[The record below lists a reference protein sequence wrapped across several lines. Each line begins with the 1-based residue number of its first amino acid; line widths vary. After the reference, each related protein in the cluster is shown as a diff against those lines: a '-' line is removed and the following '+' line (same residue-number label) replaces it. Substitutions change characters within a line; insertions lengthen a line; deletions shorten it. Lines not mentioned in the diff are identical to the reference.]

1 MTSPLMTALTR
12 PASIAKA
19 LASAVGLLALPM
31 SVAMAATGT
40 APCAQT
46 AAGYPSFCDI
56 PRTPTDVRS
65 ARAFKGAVVDL
76 RRSGRGVVRDTSPG
90 TFGLPLGQAEAFS
103 QAARTEAAPPPP
115 EAAAAPAG
123 NTEADAAELRRRA
136 APPPPRPP
144 R

>member
-1 MTSPLMTALTR
+1 
-12 PASIAKA
+12 
-19 LASAVGLLALPM
+19 
-31 SVAMAATGT
+31 MAATLPS
-40 APCAQT
+40 PCAPT
-46 AAGYPSFCDI
+46 GTRYPSFCDI

-65 ARAFKGAVVDL
+65 ARAFKAAVVDT
-76 RRSGRGVVRDTSPG
+76 RRAGRRVVRDTAPG

-103 QAARTEAAPPPP
+103 QAARIEAAPPPP

-136 APPPPRPP
+136 TPPPPRPP